1 MSKLKYKIRV
11 ANIEP
16 AGREAEINKLNACI
30 GISINNVNYW
40 HDEKLKAIFKWID
53 SRFNHCTIVI
63 GDDLHRH
70 NVKISE
76 NKSLEE
82 GSIIGEELGNQVL
95 KKITNA
101 LTITQTCSFTI
112 LRWKELAAFTESKSE
127 LNKIYSVFETDKDFK
142 AIILKS
148 AQNFLNNQ
156 VIKGIRPKADWQTAL
171 QSSCDYILEETAYFG
186 VMAAL
191 KGYPVQVYPGEQLEI
206 LKMLAQGA
214 FPKANLYIKEAIFVD
229 LKVRK

>member
-11 ANIEP
+11 ANIVP
-16 AGREAEINKLNACI
+16 AEREAEINDLNACI

-53 SRFNHCTIVI
+53 SRFKYCTIVI

-82 GSIIGEELGNQVL
+82 GSIVGEELGNQVL
-95 KKITNA
+95 EKITA
-101 LTITQTCSFTI
+101 TLTVTEICSFTI
-112 LRWKELAAFTESKSE
+112 LRWKELASFPECKRELSKMY
-127 LNKIYSVFETDKDFK
+127 NVFENDKDFK

-148 AQNFLNNQ
+148 AQIFLDNQ
-156 VIKGIRPKADWQTAL
+156 LIKGIKPKADWEMAV

-214 FPKANLYIKEAIFVD
+214 FPEANLYIKEAIFVD